1 MSKVARK
8 VMTGMILAGSAALFA
23 SSSFGA
29 MTPQEVIDNME
40 RAYEKRMK
48 EIQDFTIVQENV
60 GGMGA
65 FAGET
70 IIYQKRAEV
79 GGKTIYKTR
88 SETKMM
94 GRSVVTI
101 YDGEYNWSV
110 DPISGGVEKEEA
122 ERDPGQIWRNIDP
135 SQTHYLGEEEIEG
148 KTTHVLKIDD
158 PFKVLGRRQ
167 SPRPGMQ
174 PDHQQTPP
182 VEEGMGRRQSPRPG
196 MQPDHQQTP
205 PAGERLDRP
214 QALPPREQEDVGEI
228 EAEGQLWISDKTWM
242 PVRTL
247 ITTRSKSVEEGK
259 ETITTWKMTTDYKDY
274 RRLGLLLT
282 PCRIVVNTTIDVP
295 SLGEEERRQMGMMR
309 QFMGGMGSFEV
320 EVTEVK
326 VNTGLSD
333 DLFDPT
339 KL

>member
-1 MSKVARK
+1 
-8 VMTGMILAGSAALFA
+8 
-23 SSSFGA
+23 
-29 MTPQEVIDNME
+29 ME
-40 RAYEKRMK
+40 RAYEKQMK
-48 EIQDFTIVQENV
+48 GIQDFTIVRENV
-60 GGMGA
+60 AGMGA

-70 IIYQKRAEV
+70 VIYQKRAEV

-88 SETKMM
+88 TETKIM

-101 YDGEYNWSV
+101 YDGEYDWSV
-110 DPISGGVEKEEA
+110 DPMSGKVEKEVA
-122 ERDPGQIWRNIDP
+122 QRDPVQIWRNLDLT
-135 SQTHYLGEEEIEG
+135 QTHYLGEEELEG
-148 KTTHVLKIDD
+148 KKTHVLKIDD
-158 PFKVLGRRQ
+158 PFKVLGRPQ
-167 SPRPGMQ
+167 APRPERQ

-182 VEEGMGRRQSPRPG
+182 VEE
-196 MQPDHQQTP
+196 
-205 PAGERLDRP
+205 RLGRP
-214 QALPPREQEDVGEI
+214 QALPPREREDVGEV

-242 PVRTL
+242 LVRTL

-333 DLFDPT
+333 DLFDGT

>member
-1 MSKVARK
+1 MSKIARK
-8 VMTGMILAGSAALFA
+8 VMTGIIVAGSAVLFA

-29 MTPQEVIDNME
+29 MTPEEVIDNME
-40 RAYEKRMK
+40 RTYEKRMK
-48 EIQDFTIVQENV
+48 EIQDFTIVQENA

-70 IIYQKRAEV
+70 IIYQKRTEV

-88 SETKMM
+88 TETKMM
-94 GRSVVTI
+94 GMSIVTI

-110 DPISGGVEKEEA
+110 DPVSGKAEKEETQ
-122 ERDPGQIWRNIDP
+122 RDPGQIWRNIDS

-148 KTTHVLKIDD
+148 KKTHVLKIDD
-158 PFKVLGRRQ
+158 PFKVLGRPQ
-167 SPRPGMQ
+167 APRPGRQ
-174 PDHQQTPP
+174 P
-182 VEEGMGRRQSPRPG
+182 G
-196 MQPDHQQTP
+196 HQQTP
-205 PAGERLDRP
+205 PAEDRLGRP
-214 QALPPREQEDVGEI
+214 QALSPREREDVGEV

-259 ETITTWKMTTDYKDY
+259 ETITIWKMTTDYRDY

-282 PCRIVVNTTIDVP
+282 PVRIVVNITVDVP
-295 SLGEEERRQMGMMR
+295 SLGEEERRQTGMMR
-309 QFMGGMGSFEV
+309 QFMGGMGSFEL

>member
-8 VMTGMILAGSAALFA
+8 VMTGIIVAGSAVLFA

-29 MTPQEVIDNME
+29 MTPEEVIDNME
-40 RAYEKRMK
+40 RTYEKRMK
-48 EIQDFTIVQENV
+48 EIQDFTIVQENA

-70 IIYQKRAEV
+70 IIYQKRTEV
-79 GGKTIYKTR
+79 GGETIYKTR
-88 SETKMM
+88 TETKMM
-94 GRSVVTI
+94 GMSIVTI
-101 YDGEYNWSV
+101 YDGEYNLSV
-110 DPISGGVEKEEA
+110 DPVSGKAEKEETQ
-122 ERDPGQIWRNIDP
+122 RDPGQIWRNIDS

-148 KTTHVLKIDD
+148 KKTHVLKIDD
-158 PFKVLGRRQ
+158 PFKVLGRPQ
-167 SPRPGMQ
+167 APRPGRQ
-174 PDHQQTPP
+174 P
-182 VEEGMGRRQSPRPG
+182 G
-196 MQPDHQQTP
+196 HQQTP
-205 PAGERLDRP
+205 PAEERLGRP
-214 QALPPREQEDVGEI
+214 QALSPREREDVGEV

-259 ETITTWKMTTDYKDY
+259 ETITIWKMTTDYRDY

-282 PCRIVVNTTIDVP
+282 PVRIVVNITVDVP
-295 SLGEEERRQMGMMR
+295 SLGEEERRQTGMMR
-309 QFMGGMGSFEV
+309 QFMGGMGSFEL

>member
-1 MSKVARK
+1 MSKIARK
-8 VMTGMILAGSAALFA
+8 VMTGIIVAGSAVLFA

-29 MTPQEVIDNME
+29 MTPEEVIDNME
-40 RAYEKRMK
+40 RTYEKRMK
-48 EIQDFTIVQENV
+48 EIQDFTIVQENA

-70 IIYQKRAEV
+70 IIYQKRTEV

-88 SETKMM
+88 TETKMM
-94 GRSVVTI
+94 GMSIVTI

-110 DPISGGVEKEEA
+110 DPVSGKAEKEETQ
-122 ERDPGQIWRNIDP
+122 RDPGQIWRNIDS

-148 KTTHVLKIDD
+148 KKTHVLKIDD
-158 PFKVLGRRQ
+158 PFKVLGRPQ
-167 SPRPGMQ
+167 APRPGRQ
-174 PDHQQTPP
+174 PGHQQTPP
-182 VEEGMGRRQSPRPG
+182 AEERLGRPQAPRPG

-205 PAGERLDRP
+205 PAEEHLGRP
-214 QALPPREQEDVGEI
+214 QALSPREREDVGEV

-259 ETITTWKMTTDYKDY
+259 ETITIWKMTTDYRDY

-282 PCRIVVNTTIDVP
+282 PVRIVVNITVDVP
-295 SLGEEERRQMGMMR
+295 SLGEEERRQTGMMR
-309 QFMGGMGSFEV
+309 QFMGGMGSFEL

>member
-1 MSKVARK
+1 MLKVARK
-8 VMTGMILAGSAALFA
+8 IMTVIIVAGSAVLLA

-29 MTPQEVIDNME
+29 MTVEEVIDNMG

-48 EIQDFTIVQENV
+48 GIQDFTIVRENV
-60 GGMGA
+60 AGMGA

-70 IIYQKRAEV
+70 VIYQKRAEV

-88 SETKMM
+88 TEIKMM

-101 YDGEYNWSV
+101 YDGEYDWSV
-110 DPISGGVEKEEA
+110 DPMSGNVEKEEA
-122 ERDPGQIWRNIDP
+122 QRDPVQIWRNLDLT
-135 SQTHYLGEEEIEG
+135 QTHYLGEEEIEG
-148 KTTHVLKIDD
+148 KKTHVLKIDD
-158 PFKVLGRRQ
+158 PFKVLGRQ
-167 SPRPGMQ
+167 QAPRPA
-174 PDHQQTPP
+174 
-182 VEEGMGRRQSPRPG
+182 

-205 PAGERLDRP
+205 PAGERSGRP
-214 QALPPREQEDVGEI
+214 QVLPPREQEDVGEI

-259 ETITTWKMTTDYKDY
+259 ETITTWKMTTDYRDY

-282 PCRIVVNTTIDVP
+282 PCRIVVNITVDVP

-320 EVTEVK
+320 EITEVK

-333 DLFDPT
+333 DLFDGT